1 MCTVGYHR
9 VQGLPDV
16 ALADVPL
23 GHADVPLGH
32 ADVALSC
39 ADVALSYAG
48 VALPGHTGLP
58 CSSFLQY
65 CNWGSG

>member
-39 ADVALSYAG
+39 AG
-48 VALPGHTGLP
+48 EALPGHTGLP